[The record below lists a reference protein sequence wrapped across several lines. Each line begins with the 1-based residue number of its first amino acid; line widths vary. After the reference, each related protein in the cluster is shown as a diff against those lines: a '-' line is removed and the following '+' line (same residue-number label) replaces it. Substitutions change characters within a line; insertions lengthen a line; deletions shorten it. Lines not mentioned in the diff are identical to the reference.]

1 MALFLMGGAS
11 DMRVRRFVAVV
22 FSMASMVPACG
33 HTVDPFEPW
42 VLDTD
47 IGEHCNVFLYY
58 YPRVDSDVFCN

>member
-1 MALFLMGGAS
+1 
-11 DMRVRRFVAVV
+11 MRVRRFVAVV